1 MKLIRYLKT
10 SVHSFFNYY
19 PAWGYASCLVFGVIA
34 SFPFLALI
42 SLLLVYKKKL
52 SYLIF
57 LFLGLTLTYFS
68 PQDLPSQPEL
78 YEIEG
83 VFHPKKKGLLP
94 TFFGS
99 HSLVTGVLKTNS
111 TNYKISLLTDENS
124 LFKDHISKLRLT
136 VLKKNDKMQIKVLHQ
151 KSIKKASW
159 VFQLRESVF
168 EKMYSLTHS
177 LKHKESSQ
185 LLYALI
191 SGNIESKL
199 LKLQFKDHG
208 LAHIL
213 ALSGF
218 HLNLILSFSHFFFQR
233 LLKLPFSHQL
243 GLVFL
248 SLYTF
253 LIGNQ
258 ASIVRAYSMV
268 LFGFFHKNHSIN
280 TPSLHVFSWALIFTI
295 LLGPSQVKEPGF
307 ILSFLA
313 TLSLITFNSIWKY
326 LQNITMPNGLWE
338 KLIFFW
344 LKLLFMQLF
353 LFITTAPILLYFFK
367 SLHLSSI
374 FYNLFLPFIFAVFM
388 MLGITCLFLK
398 ILWAPIGIAFQELL
412 YSGSDFI
419 LELIKRPVS
428 KQTGLLIYP
437 LPLFWFL
444 FFLLVYFLLVFCSA
458 KKKAGDLNG

>member
-1 MKLIRYLKT
+1 VKLIRYLKT
-10 SVHSFFNYY
+10 SVPSFFNYY
-19 PAWGYASCLVFGVIA
+19 PAWGYAACLVFGVIA
-34 SFPFLALI
+34 TFPFVTLI
-42 SLLLVYKKKL
+42 SLLLVYKKKF
-52 SYLIF
+52 SYIFF
-57 LFLGLTLTYFS
+57 LFLGLTLIYFS
-68 PQDLPSQPEL
+68 PQDLPSLPES

-83 VFHPKKKGLLP
+83 VFYPKKKGLLP

-99 HSLVTGVLKTNS
+99 HPLVSGVLKTPS
-111 TNYKISLLTDENS
+111 TNYKISLLADGNS
-124 LFKDHISKLRLT
+124 HFKDHVSKLRLA
-136 VLKKNDKMQIKVLHQ
+136 VLKKDDKMQIKVLHQ

-159 VFQLRESVF
+159 VFNLRESVF
-168 EKMYSLTHS
+168 EKMHSLTQCS
-177 LKHKESSQ
+177 KHKESSQ

-191 SGNIESKL
+191 SGKVEGKL

-233 LLKLPFSHQL
+233 LLKIPFSHQL

-268 LFGFFHKNHSIN
+268 VIGFFHKNHAIN
-280 TPSLHVFSWALIFTI
+280 TLPLHVFSWALIFTI
-295 LLGPSQVKEPGF
+295 LLSPTQVKDPGF

-313 TLSLITFNSIWKY
+313 TLSLITFNSNWNC
-326 LQNITMPNGLWE
+326 LQKITKPNGLWE
-338 KLIFFW
+338 KLIFLW

-374 FYNLFLPFIFAVFM
+374 FYNLFLPFLFAIFM
-388 MLGITCLFLK
+388 MLGIVSIFLK
-398 ILWAPIGIAFQELL
+398 ILWAPIGSIFQEFI
-412 YSGSDFI
+412 YSGSDLI

-458 KKKAGDLNG
+458 KKKQVI